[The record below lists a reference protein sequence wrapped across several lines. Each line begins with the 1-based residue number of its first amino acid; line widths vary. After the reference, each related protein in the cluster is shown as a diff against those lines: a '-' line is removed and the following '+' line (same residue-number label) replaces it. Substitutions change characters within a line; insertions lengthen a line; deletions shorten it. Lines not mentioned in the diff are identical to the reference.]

1 MPIVR
6 DSKGCSTYVPFEGFF
21 CEKPLDFFTENQ
33 EEYRNR
39 LTEARVRV
47 LEVIRFASR
56 PLWGRGLNH
65 EVFAIGSRIEDLANF
80 VDENDRRRCEFVRQQ
95 RTREAKNGLPPGE
108 YRLRSPQKVS
118 RRRRA
123 LFRHSDIPKEYFAGL
138 RLSSRELDMFVD
150 LMRWYL
156 IEAAVTDM
164 FREYEIECVNDIWAV
179 KVSVMDNHE
188 PARRDRHR
196 RPAGK
201 RGQVKYDD
209 HSWHGRPQRDRKR
222 LPAQIAA

>member
-6 DSKGCSTYVPFEGFF
+6 DSRGRSAYVPFEGFF
-21 CEKPLDFFTENQ
+21 CEKPLDFFNENQ
-33 EEYRNR
+33 EEYRIR
-39 LTEARVRV
+39 LIEARVRV

-56 PLWGRGLNH
+56 PLRGRGLNH
-65 EVFAIGSRIEDLANF
+65 EVFAIGSRIEDLVNF
-80 VDENDRRRCEFVRQQ
+80 VDENDRRRCERVRQQ
-95 RTREAKNGLPPGE
+95 RKREAKNGLLPGE
-108 YRLRSPQKVS
+108 HRLRSPQQVS

-123 LFRHSDIPKEYFAGL
+123 LFRHSDIPKGYFAGQ
-138 RLSSRELDMFVD
+138 RMSSRELDMFVD

-156 IEAAVTDM
+156 IETAVTNM
-164 FREYEIECVNDIWAV
+164 FRHYEIECVSGVWAV
-179 KVSVMDNHE
+179 KVSVMDNHG
-188 PARRDRHR
+188 PAMRDRHK

-209 HSWHGRPQRDRKR
+209 HSWHGRPKRDRKR